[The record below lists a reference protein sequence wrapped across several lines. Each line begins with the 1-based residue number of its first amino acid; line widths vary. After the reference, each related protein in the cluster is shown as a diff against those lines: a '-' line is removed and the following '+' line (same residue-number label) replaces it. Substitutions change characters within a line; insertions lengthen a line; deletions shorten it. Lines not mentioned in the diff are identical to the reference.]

1 MKKRF
6 FLLSCLMLLL
16 LSTAV
21 QAQEKAAV
29 LSVLSTESMVDAAS
43 VPSLLAE
50 EETLPSPFV
59 RTRSY
64 ENNFSDVDGTAWYRA
79 PVAALYEYG
88 LTEGTGGGI
97 YAPDESVTLAEL
109 AAFSARVHARYAG
122 ETIPAA
128 QAGEMWYQPYV
139 TYLQFAGLLDTDLD
153 GHYAETAT
161 RAQMAGIFAAALPE
175 EWFDARNAAAVTEG
189 YALHRYITD
198 VDDYTPYQPQ
208 ILWLYKQGIVGGV
221 DEMGLFRPDDALK
234 RSEVAALVVRMIDP
248 DARLTLAWQTLSY
261 RSAAG
266 TQWADLVSEPAE
278 VTTAPESDD
287 AAAIDALLRQ
297 MLRANASTIS
307 LQYDGGLTADET
319 AKLTRAFT
327 TGIKRY
333 CEQMYNSATCRAY
346 ASGKATLTFSST
358 TCTSAQL
365 MDYRTKTMARAIA
378 VHDALWESGYLSESM
393 TEYELARAYFVW
405 LCNNCSYDEG
415 TVGSRSLSHLAYSA
429 LVDGVAVCDGYTGAY
444 NLLLQLEGIEC
455 TSLFNSD
462 HIWTVAVLDGK
473 TYHIDTTWGDQG
485 KRMDMSFFGMTEAQ
499 SRARHAW

>member
-6 FLLSCLMLLL
+6 FLLFCTALLL
-16 LSTAV
+16 LSTAA
-21 QAQEKAAV
+21 QANETAAA
-29 LSVLSTESMVDAAS
+29 ESS
-43 VPSLLAE
+43 
-50 EETLPSPFV
+50 SPFV

-64 ENNFSDVDGTAWYRA
+64 DDAFSDVSGAAWYRA
-79 PVAALYEYG
+79 SVAALYEYG
-88 LTEGTGGGI
+88 LTEGAGGGA

-109 AAFSARVHARYAG
+109 TAFSARVHARYMG

-128 QAGEMWYQPYV
+128 QAGETWYQPYV
-139 TYLQFAGLLDTDLD
+139 TYLQSAGLLDTAFD
-153 GHYAETAT
+153 GHYTETAT

-175 EWFDARNAAAVTEG
+175 SWYDGRNANAVTGG
-189 YALHRYITD
+189 YALRQYITD
-198 VDDYTPYQPQ
+198 VNDYTPYQPQ

-221 DEMGLFRPDDALK
+221 DETGSFRPDDPLK

-248 DARLTLAWQTLSY
+248 DARLTLAWQTLPY
-261 RSAAG
+261 RSAVG
-266 TQWADLVSEPAE
+266 TKWADLVGAP
-278 VTTAPESDD
+278 APEKLTSAPASDD
-287 AAAIDALLRQ
+287 NAAIDALLRQ
-297 MLRANASTIS
+297 MLRANVSTIS

-358 TCTSAQL
+358 ACSPTQL
-365 MDYRTKTMARAIA
+365 MDYRAQTMARAVA
-378 VHDALWESGYLSESM
+378 VHDALWESGYLSASM

-405 LCNNCSYDEG
+405 LCNNCAYDEG
-415 TVGSRSLSHLAYSA
+415 AVGSRSLSHLAYSA

-455 TSLFNSD
+455 TALFNSD

-485 KRMDMSFFGMTEAQ
+485 ARVDLSFFGMTEAQ
-499 SRARHAW
+499 SRAKHAW

>member
-1 MKKRF
+1 MKKRL
-6 FLLSCLMLLL
+6 FLLFCTALLL

-21 QAQEKAAV
+21 QAQETSALAPVPPAAET
-29 LSVLSTESMVDAAS
+29 SAARA
-43 VPSLLAE
+43 PSLAAE
-50 EETLPSPFV
+50 KEALPSPFV

-64 ENNFSDVDGTAWYRA
+64 ENNFSDVGGKAWYRA
-79 PVAALYEYG
+79 SVAALYEYG
-88 LTEGTGGGI
+88 LTEGAGGKI

-109 AAFSARVHARYAG
+109 ATFSARVRARYAG

-128 QAGEMWYQPYV
+128 QAGEAWYQPYV
-139 TYLQFAGLLDTDLD
+139 TYLQSAGLLDTAFD
-153 GHYAETAT
+153 GYYTETAT

-198 VDDYTPYQPQ
+198 VNDYTPYQPQ

-221 DEMGLFRPDDALK
+221 DGTGSFRPDDALK

-248 DARLTLAWQTLSY
+248 DARLTLAWQTISY

-266 TQWADLVSEPAE
+266 TKWADLVSEPAE
-278 VTTAPESDD
+278 VTSAPASGD

-297 MLRANASTIS
+297 MLRANVSTIS
-307 LQYDGGLTADET
+307 LQYDDGLSADET

-333 CEQMYNSATCRAY
+333 CEQMYNSAVCRAY

-358 TCTSAQL
+358 ACTPAQL
-365 MDYRTKTMARAIA
+365 MNYRAQTMARAIA
-378 VHDALWESGYLSESM
+378 VHDALWESGYLSDRMS
-393 TEYELARAYFVW
+393 EYELARAYFVW
-405 LCNNCSYDEG
+405 LCNNCTYDEG

-444 NLLLQLEGIEC
+444 NLLLRLEGIEC

-485 KRMDMSFFGMTEAQ
+485 ARADLSFFGMTEAQ
-499 SRARHAW
+499 SRAKHAW

>member
-6 FLLSCLMLLL
+6 FLLFCLTLLL

-21 QAQEKAAV
+21 QAQETSVAASAPPAEEAAAAPA
-29 LSVLSTESMVDAAS
+29 LSVSEQRTLS
-43 VPSLLAE
+43 
-50 EETLPSPFV
+50 SPFA
-59 RTRSY
+59 RTRRY
-64 ENNFSDVDGTAWYRA
+64 ENNFSDVSETAWYRA
-79 PVAALYEYG
+79 SVAALYEYG
-88 LTEGTGGGI
+88 LTEGTDSGL

-109 AAFSARVHARYAG
+109 TAFSARLRAHWAG
-122 ETIPAA
+122 ETLPAA
-128 QAGEMWYQPYV
+128 RAGETWYQPYV
-139 TYLQFAGLLDTDLD
+139 TYLQAAGLLDTAFD
-153 GHYAETAT
+153 GHYTEAAT

-175 EWFDARNAAAVTEG
+175 EWLDARNAATVTEG
-189 YALHRYITD
+189 YALRRYITD

-221 DEMGLFRPDDALK
+221 DENGSFLPDAALK
-234 RSEVAALVVRMIDP
+234 RSEAAALVVRMIDP
-248 DARLTLAWQTLSY
+248 DARLTLTWQTPSY

-266 TQWADLVSEPAE
+266 TKWADLVSEPAE
-278 VTTAPESDD
+278 VTAAPASDD
-287 AAAIDALLRQ
+287 TAAIDALLRR
-297 MLRANASTIS
+297 MLRDNVSTVS

-358 TCTSAQL
+358 ACTPAQL
-365 MDYRTKTMARAIA
+365 MDYRAKTMARAIA
-378 VHDALWESGYLSESM
+378 VHDALWESGYLSAEM

-405 LCNNCSYDEG
+405 LCNNCAYDEG
-415 TVGSRSLSHLAYSA
+415 AAGSRSLSHLAYSA

-444 NLLLQLEGIEC
+444 NLLLRLEGIEC
-455 TSLFNSD
+455 TALFNSD
-462 HIWTVAVLDGK
+462 HIWTLAVLDGE

-485 KRMDMSFFGMTEAQ
+485 SRVDMSFFGMTEAQ
-499 SRARHAW
+499 SRAKHAW